1 MNLSP
6 RVAIAETL
14 DYWLKTVVSKKG
26 WAGKLTEPCYTAA
39 ITQCLPCILHGMLAK
54 HSMLQDGLGVRD
66 LKITSAYVHQKP
78 YVKFMMDGKAC
89 CCEFGDLMLL
99 WHDPRGE
106 HYGSVVFQ
114 LKKRTGREVECVD
127 EEQLGLYLRWPTFEL
142 KGKKL
147 RGRRYRIRPPV
158 AMSGAQYMFIDEAD
172 QFSLLNV
179 EKAHRDMVGGEL
191 TFGEFLVG
199 FLIGQAGR
207 TIKPCKSRG
216 CDHWSDLMWNIRD
229 ALTREPLK
237 CKANPSLASPSRVHG
252 DRIQFWTT
260 EDIHGVTPFDDAE
273 LGADCFRDEDTQ
285 GFGLIEIGAR

>member
-1 MNLSP
+1 
-6 RVAIAETL
+6 
-14 DYWLKTVVSKKG
+14 
-26 WAGKLTEPCYTAA
+26 
-39 ITQCLPCILHGMLAK
+39 MLAK

-147 RGRRYRIRPPV
+147 RGRRYRIRPLV

-199 FLIGQAGR
+199 FLIRQAGR
-207 TIKPCKSRG
+207 TIKPRMSRG

-229 ALTREPLK
+229 ALTSEPLK
-237 CKANPSLASPSRVHG
+237 CKANSSLVSLSRVHG

-260 EDIHGVTPFDDAE
+260 DDLHDETPFDDAE
-273 LGADCFRDEDTQ
+273 LGEGCVRDEDTQ
-285 GFGLIEIGAR
+285 GFGLMEIELL

>member
-1 MNLSP
+1 MNLSQ
-6 RVAIAETL
+6 RVVIAETL
-14 DYWLKTVVSKKG
+14 DYWMKMVVSKKG

-39 ITQCLPCILHGMLAK
+39 ITQCLPCVLHGLLAK
-54 HSMLQDGLGVRD
+54 SSMLQDGLGLRD

-89 CCEFGDLMLL
+89 CCELGDLMLL
-99 WHDPRGE
+99 WHDSRGE

-127 EEQLGLYLRWPTFEL
+127 EEQLGLYLGWPTFEL
-142 KGKKL
+142 KSKKL
-147 RGRRYRIRPPV
+147 RGRKYRIRPPV
-158 AMSGAQYMFIDEAD
+158 AMPGAQYMFIDEAD

-237 CKANPSLASPSRVHG
+237 CKANPLLASPNRVHG

-260 EDIHGVTPFDDAE
+260 DDLHGETPFDDAE
-273 LGADCFRDEDTQ
+273 LGEGCVQDEDTQ

>member
-6 RVAIAETL
+6 RVDTAETL
-14 DYWLKTVVSKKG
+14 NYWIKTVVSKKG

-39 ITQCLPCILHGMLAK
+39 ITKCLPCVLHGLLVKSSRAQEELA
-54 HSMLQDGLGVRD
+54 MRD

-89 CCEFGDLMLL
+89 CCELGDLMLL
-99 WHDPRGE
+99 CHDSRGE

-114 LKKRTGREVECVD
+114 LKKRSSREVKCVD
-127 EEQLGLYLRWPTFEL
+127 EEQLGLYMSWPTFEL

-147 RGRRYRIRPPV
+147 QGRKYRIRPPV

-172 QFSLLNV
+172 QLSLLNV
-179 EKAHRDMVGGEL
+179 EKTHRDMVGGEL

-199 FLIGQAGR
+199 FLLGQAGR
-207 TIKPCKSRG
+207 AIKPRRLRG

-229 ALTREPLK
+229 ALTSAPLK
-237 CKANPSLASPSRVHG
+237 CKANSSLASLSRVHG
-252 DRIQFWTT
+252 GRIQFWTT
-260 EDIHGVTPFDDAE
+260 DDLHDETPFDEAE
-273 LGADCFRDEDTQ
+273 LGEGCVRDEDTQ
-285 GFGLIEIGAR
+285 GFGLIEIGAK